1 MVLCSPARVK
11 LKKLVVIKRILMK
24 SASEQR
30 LEATRGTKEE
40 GAHIQEGLGVKEE
53 KGCNVM

>member
-1 MVLCSPARVK
+1 
-11 LKKLVVIKRILMK
+11 MK

-30 LEATRGTKEE
+30 LEATLGTKEE
-40 GAHIQEGLGVKEE
+40 GAHVQEGLDVMEE